1 MPVLKIDD
9 AEIYYETAG
18 EGPPLLLIAG
28 LAGDSQSWGP
38 LRPHLEKRFTLVMPD
53 NRACGRTKD
62 GAKDGGDALTI
73 EGMADDAGAVVDHLG
88 LGRTSVIG
96 HSMGVAIS
104 LCLAARRP
112 DRVDRL
118 VLAAGAAQTPARAAS
133 VVDTLLALRETG
145 VDENS
150 WYRAFFHWL
159 FAPAFFDSPAAVEAA
174 IAMSRAYP
182 HAQGAGDMR
191 RQIEAVHAFDAAAMP
206 PISAPAL
213 LIAGGEDIL
222 VPPAS
227 VETTRT
233 LLPEAQMTTLPGAG
247 HSLHWDAPE
256 AFARAA
262 GDFLLAG

>member
-1 MPVLKIDD
+1 MPVLKTDD

-18 EGPPLLLIAG
+18 DGPPLLMIAG
-28 LAGDSQSWGP
+28 LASDSQSWGP

-53 NRACGRTKD
+53 NRACGRTRDD
-62 GAKDGGDALTI
+62 GNAITI
-73 EGMADDAGAVVDHLG
+73 DRIAGDAGALIDHLG
-88 LGRTSVIG
+88 LERASVIG

-112 DRVDRL
+112 DRVGKL
-118 VLAAGAAQTPARAAS
+118 VLAAGAARTPARAAS
-133 VVDTLLALRETG
+133 VVDTLLALREAG

-182 HAQGAGDMR
+182 HAQCPADMR
-191 RQIEAVHAFDAAAMP
+191 RQIEAVHAFDAAALD
-206 PISAPAL
+206 PIRAETL

-227 VETTRT
+227 VETTRAI
-233 LLPEAQMTTLPGAG
+233 LPGARMTVLPGAG

-256 AFARAA
+256 AFAKAA
-262 GDFLLAG
+262 GDFLLAR

>member
-1 MPVLKIDD
+1 MPVLTTDD

-28 LAGDSQSWGP
+28 LASDSQSWGP
-38 LRPHLEKRFTLVMPD
+38 LRPHLETRFTLVTPD

-62 GAKDGGDALTI
+62 KAKDGGGAITI
-73 EGMADDAGAVVDHLG
+73 ERMADDAGAVVDHLG
-88 LGRTSVIG
+88 LGRVSVIG

-112 DRVDRL
+112 DRVDKL
-118 VLAAGAAQTPARAAS
+118 VLAAGGARTPARAAS
-133 VVDTLLALRETG
+133 VVDTLLALREAG
-145 VDENS
+145 VDES
-150 WYRAFFHWL
+150 IWYRSFFHWL

-182 HAQGAGDMR
+182 HAQSAADMR
-191 RQIEAVHAFDAAAMP
+191 RQIEAVHAFDAAALP
-206 PISAPAL
+206 PIGAPAL
-213 LIAGGEDIL
+213 VIAGEEDIL

-227 VETTRT
+227 VETAKA
-233 LLPEAQMTTLPGAG
+233 LLPEARMTTIPGAG

-256 AFARAA
+256 AFAEAA
-262 GDFLLAG
+262 GDFLLAR